1 MDQYTSDAIKLYG
14 TEEPVEPMRTLRAG
28 PLSCEFDLGALRFIK
43 IDGTEAIRN
52 IAFVVRDKDWGTC
65 QPDISNLDIEQL
77 SDSFA
82 LRFDACC
89 KDTHQEL
96 HYSASITG
104 NRDGSL
110 SFKAQFNTPTGF
122 VTNRTGFVVLHPVGV
137 SGQAVTVEHTDGTSD
152 TACFP
157 SLIDPLQPFKEIRAL
172 AHEVLPGTKLHCRLL
187 GDTFEMEDH
196 RQWNDASFKT
206 YVRPIS
212 LPWPYTLPVG
222 YAHQQSVELG
232 IAKNSDIQSSA
243 DHDQNSKCCVI
254 SVNNKSSSLRMPII
268 GLGLE
273 PQHLSDTNACIP
285 LLKQISVQQLVLWF
299 ELHKHGKDE
308 LTEARSLAD
317 QVQATLVLHAVIPDE
332 DHRAEIAALAEL
344 CQASKIELAAV
355 SVTPAMYLKSITPGA
370 AWPDVTP
377 LAALYDEVR
386 HHFPGVMIGG
396 GMLSFFP
403 ELNRHRPPTD
413 HLDYVTHASNTI
425 THACDDITVTENLE
439 SLPYIVQTCRSFAN
453 GKPYHV
459 GPSSI
464 GMRFNPYGS
473 KTMDN
478 PNNTRIAMA
487 RIDPRQRGLLN
498 AAWTVAYVAH
508 LARGGVDC
516 INLHAPTGE
525 FGLIYHPQSW
535 QQPGFDHTDKQVYP
549 AFHPVSGFAQAAGLQ
564 LLSTTSSMSREIE
577 AVAYLDD
584 DVYIMWIAN
593 LSSDTHSVALEG
605 IEADEMVIASMT
617 LDTFDA
623 CTSEP
628 LGFDQ
633 TTQTVNFEPVELGPY
648 SVVRLGISSA

>member
-1 MDQYTSDAIKLYG
+1 MEHNTSDAIKLYG
-14 TEEPVEPMRTLRAG
+14 TEEPVEPMHTLQAG
-28 PLSCEFDLGALRFIK
+28 PLSCQFDMGALRFIS

-65 QPDISNLDIEQL
+65 QPELSNLDINQL
-77 SDSFA
+77 SDSFV

-89 KDTHQEL
+89 KDAQQEL
-96 HYSASITG
+96 HYSATIAG
-104 NRDGSL
+104 NKDGGL
-110 SFKAQFNTPTGF
+110 SFEAKFNTPTGF

-137 SGQAVTVEHTDGTSD
+137 SGQSVTVEHTDGTID
-152 TACFP
+152 TSCFP
-157 SLIDPLQPFKEIRAL
+157 PLIDPLQPFKNIRAL
-172 AHEVLPGTKLHCRLL
+172 THEVLPGTKLHCHMT

-222 YAHQQSVELG
+222 YAHQQSVELD
-232 IAKNSDIQSSA
+232 ISRDSAVQLMSDHKQDSDHCLITVDTKN
-243 DHDQNSKCCVI
+243 NS
-254 SVNNKSSSLRMPII
+254 LQMPII

-273 PQHLSDTNACIP
+273 PQHLSDTNTCIP
-285 LLKQISVQQLVLWF
+285 LLKRLSTQQLVLWF
-299 ELHKHGKDE
+299 ELNKHGKNE
-308 LTEARSLAD
+308 LSEACKLAD
-317 QVQATLVLHAVIPDE
+317 VADTKLVLHAVIPDE
-332 DHRAEIAALAEL
+332 DHKLEIAALAEL
-344 CQASKIELAAV
+344 CRASEVALAAI
-355 SVTPAMYLKSITPGA
+355 SVTPAMYLNSITPGA

-377 LAALYDEVR
+377 LSTLYDEAR
-386 HHFPGVMIGG
+386 HHFPGVVIGG

-439 SLPYIVQTCRSFAN
+439 SLPHIVQTCRSFAN

-478 PNNTRIAMA
+478 PNNARIAMA

-508 LARGGVDC
+508 LARAGVDC

-525 FGLIYHPQSW
+525 FGLIYHPQAW
-535 QQPGFDHTDKQVYP
+535 QQPGFDNTDKQIFP
-549 AFHPVSGFAQAAGLQ
+549 AFHPVSEFARATGLP
-564 LLSTTSSMSREIE
+564 LLPTTSSMSREIE
-577 AVAYLDD
+577 AVTYLCEG
-584 DVYIMWIAN
+584 IHIIWIAN
-593 LSSDTHSVALEG
+593 LSSDTHSVALQG
-605 IEADEMVIASMT
+605 IEADQMEIASLT

-623 CTSEP
+623 CTNDP

-633 TTQTVNFEPVELGPY
+633 TGKKVSFEPIKLGPY
-648 SVVRLGISSA
+648 SVVRLSIS